1 MTVKTDEM
9 VALKSFPSFSAYR
22 RSMGLISSML
32 ACEQALWRALAA
44 GGKGGRAFN
53 YVSGI

>member
-22 RSMGLISSML
+22 QQCNVISYLPKST
-32 ACEQALWRALAA
+32 
-44 GGKGGRAFN
+44 
-53 YVSGI
+53 S